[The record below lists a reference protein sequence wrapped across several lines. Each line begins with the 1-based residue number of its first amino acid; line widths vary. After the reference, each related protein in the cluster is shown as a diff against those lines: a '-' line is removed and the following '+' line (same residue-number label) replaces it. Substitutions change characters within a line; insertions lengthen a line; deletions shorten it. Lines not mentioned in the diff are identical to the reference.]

1 MAAMIPVDKPE
12 DSNLGENTA
21 AERGKAVKLV
31 KGGAFQLQI
40 SRISALSQ
48 HPCVHRPAVTIL
60 FRSKPLSLPKKLYR
74 HENSNQFPFIFAATF
89 NGVIRRK
96 LKSLADTN
104 VVIIAH
110 FSQNYQS
117 V

>member
-1 MAAMIPVDKPE
+1 MVAIIPVDKPE
-12 DSNLGENTA
+12 DSNLGENAA
-21 AERGKAVKLV
+21 AERGKAVKLA
-31 KGGAFQLQI
+31 KGGAFQLQTFL
-40 SRISALSQ
+40 ISALSQ
-48 HPCVHRPAVTIL
+48 HPCVYRPAVTIL